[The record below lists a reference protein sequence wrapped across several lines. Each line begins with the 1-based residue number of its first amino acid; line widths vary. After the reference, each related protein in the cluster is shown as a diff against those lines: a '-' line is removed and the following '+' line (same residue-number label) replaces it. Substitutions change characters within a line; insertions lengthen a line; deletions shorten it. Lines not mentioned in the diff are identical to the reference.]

1 MSLLADFQVIRFSI
15 LFEKKG
21 GGWSFRMQF
30 ISNFSSITSD
40 QFLVRFYSIYEF
52 NLWDMIR
59 LIGWLVQCL
68 FGWVQ
73 FSFRRYPSAYCFT
86 DDLEWNWD
94 GVSFPFSDFQFLLHL
109 ILALGCLPIRLFS
122 LLFFFIKFFVLLL
135 RSPFW
140 CWSLCCF
147 DDILRSVGSDA
158 DSHQLWMDSGVLQ
171 IQWWRWEEWKPPG
184 DRRDIARGRGMDGDL
199 IALPLLSGDADAN
212 PKFGAGNEAKYPTH
226 RLLFQMI
233 DCRHHDNLKWLCSIK
248 AIALMDS
255 RRV

>member
-1 MSLLADFQVIRFSI
+1 MLVWLGSVFVSSI
-15 LFEKKG
+15 SICVLFHRWFGVKL
-21 GGWSFRMQF
+21 RRCF
-30 ISNFSSITSD
+30 ISIFGFPISASS
-40 QFLVRFYSIYEF
+40 Y
-52 NLWDMIR
+52 
-59 LIGWLVQCL
+59 
-68 FGWVQ
+68 FG
-73 FSFRRYPSAYCFT
+73 A
-86 DDLEWNWD
+86 
-94 GVSFPFSDFQFLLHL
+94 
-109 ILALGCLPIRLFS
+109 RLFANS
-122 LLFFFIKFFVLLL
+122 IVLTSFFFFFIKFFVLLL